1 MDDTDLPV
9 QAFLPEIGRLLCKK
23 GILVLSAES
32 GAGKTTLVPPGL
44 LQSGALGD
52 GRLIMLEPRRA
63 AAAQAALRI
72 AENLGEAI
80 GARVGYRVRGESR
93 ESGACRILV
102 LTEALLTR
110 LIQDDPGLSGTSVLI
125 FDEYHE
131 RSIHADLALALA
143 LEARLLRPELKI
155 LVMSATLE
163 AEKTAAF
170 IEASQGSSPAVLSVP
185 GRAFPIQ
192 TVYRPLPR
200 RGRFEPEFA
209 ASLRG
214 IFSETEGDLLAF
226 LPGRGEIER
235 CQRELAD
242 LSRDADI
249 VQLHGSLPLEEQ
261 RRVISGHSD
270 RRRRVILSTNIAQ
283 TSLTV
288 PGVRAVVDSGLTR
301 LTRFHVQSGMDRLA
315 TESESE
321 MDAVQRAGRAG
332 RLGPGQAFKLWPEAE
347 VLPARS
353 DPEILRADLSALVLE
368 AAIWGAR
375 GPDALPFPDAPPKA
389 AWSRATAL
397 LSELGLLDA
406 DGAPTRLGRDCAR
419 IGLNP
424 RLAAM
429 VLREKRPIAAAC
441 AALLEERDQSGYR
454 GEADFRLRLEIL
466 RKGGR
471 DAPEAASRSWI
482 ERVKQEAARIRSL
495 AGIQGASWS
504 AAEELEAGD
513 FLLWAFPDRIC
524 RLEKGLYRLITGRSA
539 RLSSP
544 GGGALAG
551 SLEGREWLLAL
562 EADSG
567 ESLGLIH
574 LAAPLSEA
582 AVRERILPRGK
593 PGFRLEWKGLRPGP
607 RSEISIGRI
616 VLPPGSAKAAGA
628 PGGASLED
636 VVKAGFLERLSD
648 EGLAV
653 LPWSE
658 ASLDLRRRASF
669 FAAAIAPTGFPGLSD
684 AELASSASRWLLP
697 FLDMSGARAADIAP
711 QAFLP
716 PLLEAD
722 GLLDALRELLRPWR
736 SDIER
741 ECPESVELPT
751 GGRRSLDY
759 GEGSQATLEARIQE
773 VFGMTVHPKAGGKPV
788 LMRLLSPANRP
799 MQSTSDIGG
808 FWKNSYPELRKEL
821 RGRYPRHFWPEDGAS
836 AQATSR
842 AKPRGS

>member
-1 MDDTDLPV
+1 MEDSDLPV
-9 QAFLPEIGRLLCKK
+9 RAFLPEIGRLLSEQ

-44 LQSGALGD
+44 LQSGALGS

-63 AAAQAALRI
+63 AAVQAALRI
-72 AENLGEAI
+72 AENLDEAI
-80 GARVGYRVRGESR
+80 GSRVGYRVRGESR
-93 ESGACRILV
+93 ESAACRILV

-110 LIQDDPGLSGTSVLI
+110 LIQDDPGLSGTAVLV

-143 LEARLLRPELKI
+143 LEARLLRPDLRI

-170 IEASQGSSPAVLSVP
+170 IEASQGSAPAVLSVP
-185 GRAFPIQ
+185 GRAFPIR
-192 TVYRPLPR
+192 TGYRPLPR
-200 RGRFEPEFA
+200 RGRFEAEFSDA
-209 ASLRG
+209 LRG
-214 IFSETEGDLLAF
+214 VFAETEGDILAF

-235 CQRELAD
+235 CQRELSD
-242 LSRDADI
+242 LSRGADI

-261 RRVISGHSD
+261 RRVIAGRSD
-270 RRRRVILSTNIAQ
+270 RRRVILSTNIAQ

-332 RLGPGQAFKLWPEAE
+332 RLGPGLAFRLWPESE
-347 VLPARS
+347 RLPARS

-375 GPDALPFPDAPPKA
+375 GPDALPFPDRPPEA
-389 AWSRATAL
+389 AWSRAAEL
-397 LSELGLLDA
+397 LAELGLLDP
-406 DGAPTRLGRDCAR
+406 DGGPTRLGRDCAR

-429 VLREKRPIAAAC
+429 ALREKRPIAAAC

-471 DAPEAASRSWI
+471 GAPESASRGWI
-482 ERVKQEAARIRSL
+482 ERVGQEAARIRSL
-495 AGIQGASWS
+495 AGIQGSSWS
-504 AAEELEAGD
+504 PEEELEAGD
-513 FLLWAFPDRIC
+513 FLLWAFPDRVC
-524 RLEKGLYRLITGRSA
+524 RLERGQYRLVTGRSA
-539 RLSSP
+539 RLAGP

-551 SLEGREWLLAL
+551 SLEGREWLVAL

-574 LAAPLSEA
+574 LAAPLSDA
-582 AVRERILPRGK
+582 AVRERILPRGR

-607 RSEISIGRI
+607 RSEISVGRI
-616 VLPPGSAKAAGA
+616 VLPAGSAAVRTASA
-628 PGGASLED
+628 GASLED
-636 VVKAGFLERLSD
+636 AVREGFLVKLRD
-648 EGLAV
+648 EGIAI
-653 LPWSE
+653 LPWSD
-658 ASLDLRRRASF
+658 ASTGLRRRAAF
-669 FAAAIAPTGFPGLSD
+669 FGAALAPSGFPDLSD
-684 AELASSASRWLLP
+684 AALAADAPRWLLP
-697 FLDMSGARAADIAP
+697 FLDLSGARSAAPAP

-722 GLLDALRELLRPWR
+722 GLMDALRELLRPWR

-741 ECPESVELPT
+741 ECPESLELPT
-751 GGRRSLDY
+751 GGRRSLEY
-759 GEGSQATLEARIQE
+759 GEGSQAVLEARIQE
-773 VFGMTVHPKAGGKPV
+773 VFGMTVHPMAGGRPV
-788 LMRLLSPANRP
+788 LMRLLSPAHRP

-808 FWKNSYPELRKEL
+808 FWRNSYPELRKEL
-821 RGRYPRHFWPEDGAS
+821 RGRYPRHFWPEDGSS
-836 AQATSR
+836 AQATAR
-842 AKPRGS
+842 AKPRGT